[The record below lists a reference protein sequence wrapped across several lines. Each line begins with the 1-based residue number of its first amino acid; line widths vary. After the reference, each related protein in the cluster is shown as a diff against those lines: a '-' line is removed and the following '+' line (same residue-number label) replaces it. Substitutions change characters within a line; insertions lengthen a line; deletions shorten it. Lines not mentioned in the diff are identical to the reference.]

1 MKKIIPIYKPIGP
14 TSHDIVD
21 QVRKI
26 TGIRKVGHAGTLDP
40 LAEGVLV
47 IAITREATKQISD
60 IVKKEKEY
68 VAKVKL
74 GVTSITDD
82 EEGEKREV
90 TSAVPSVKE
99 VEDALLQ
106 FVGNIQQVPPIYSAI
121 KVGGKKAYQEARK
134 GNEMK
139 LEPREVQI
147 KNIELLRYEY
157 PFLDI
162 RVTTGPG
169 VYIRSLARDI
179 GESLKTG
186 AYLASLKRTRVGDF
200 KLEDAYSLKDFEK
213 LAKDE
218 PYE

>member
-47 IAITREATKQISD
+47 IAITRQATKQISD

-68 VAKVKL
+68 EAKIKL
-74 GVTSITDD
+74 GATSSTDD
-82 EEGEKREV
+82 EEGEKTEV
-90 TSAVPSVKE
+90 SSVVPSAKE
-99 VEDALLQ
+99 VEAVLPQ
-106 FVGNIQQVPPIYSAI
+106 FIGHIQQVPPVYSAI
-121 KVGGKKAYQEARK
+121 KVGGKKAYQEARQ
-134 GNEMK
+134 GNE
-139 LEPREVQI
+139 LELKAREVHI
-147 KNIELLRYEY
+147 KDIELLNYEY
-157 PFLDI
+157 PFLNL

-179 GESLKTG
+179 GEKLKTG

-200 KLEDAYSLKDFEK
+200 KLEDAYTLEDFEK
-213 LAKDE
+213 LAREE